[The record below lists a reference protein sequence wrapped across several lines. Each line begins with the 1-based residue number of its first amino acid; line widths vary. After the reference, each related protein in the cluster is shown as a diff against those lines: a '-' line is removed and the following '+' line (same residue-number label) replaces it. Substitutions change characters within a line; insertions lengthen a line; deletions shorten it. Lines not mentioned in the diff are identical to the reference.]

1 MENQKIQ
8 ELILSNFPEAQISI
22 GKQFLTVS
30 VEKSS
35 LCKLADFLKNNS
47 ETSFDYLFCESAV
60 DYNDRFEIVY
70 HLDSTKHRHQM
81 VLKSS
86 IGDRNNPEIDSV
98 FNTWVG
104 AEYHE
109 REIFDLFGI
118 KFIGHPDLRKI
129 FLDNDWVGFPLRKDY
144 VDDINIVER

>member
-8 ELILSNFPEAQISI
+8 ELIQSNFPEAQLST

-30 VEKSS
+30 IDKDN
-35 LCKLADFLKNNS
+35 LCKLAGFLKNNP
-47 ETSFDYLFCESAV
+47 ETSFDYLYCESAV
-60 DYNDRFEIVY
+60 DFNDRFEIVY
-70 HLDSTKHRHQM
+70 HLDSTKHRHQL
-81 VLKSS
+81 VLRSS
-86 IGDRNNPEIDSV
+86 ITDRNNPEIDSV
-98 FNTWVG
+98 TSIWIG

-118 KFIGHPDLRKI
+118 KFTGHPDLRKI

-144 VDDINIVER
+144 VDEINIVER

>member
-8 ELILSNFPEAQISI
+8 ELIQSNFREAKIST

-30 VEKSS
+30 IDKSDLS
-35 LCKLADFLKNNS
+35 KLAGFLKSNS
-47 ETSFDYLFCESAV
+47 ETGFDYLFCESAV
-60 DYNDRFEIVY
+60 DYNDHFEIVY
-70 HLDSTKHRHQM
+70 HLESTQHRHQL
-81 VLKSS
+81 VLKS
-86 IGDRNNPEIDSV
+86 IIIDRNNPEIDSV
-98 FNTWVG
+98 AGIWIG

-144 VDDINIVER
+144 VDEINIVER

>member
-1 MENQKIQ
+1 MEIQKIQ
-8 ELILSNFPEAQISI
+8 ELIQSQFPEVQIST
-22 GKQFLTVS
+22 GKQFLTINAD
-30 VEKSS
+30 KIQ
-35 LCKLADFLKNNS
+35 LHKLASFLKSNA
-47 ETSFDYLFCESAV
+47 ELSFDYLFCESAV
-60 DYNDRFEIVY
+60 DFTNRFEMVY
-70 HLDSTKHRHQM
+70 HLDSTRHRHQI

-86 IGDRNNPEIDSV
+86 IPDKANPDIDSV
-98 FNTWVG
+98 VDIWVG

-118 KFIGHPDLRKI
+118 KFKGHPDLRKI